1 MLMIG
6 IDIGTTNSKVGVF
19 DDTGRM
25 LSQASRQTK
34 LYVHRDAS
42 TYFDPLRIWTDVA
55 DMIKEAAGKVE
66 AARIVS
72 IGITS
77 MAESGLSLDRRTGE
91 PISEIVPWSDRSSA
105 PQAQLLEAEDDPLAR
120 FLASGLHPSFKLSLA
135 KILWLKRRDPTV
147 MSHAVWLSVAGY
159 IAYRL
164 TGVLAFD
171 YSLAADLCLR
181 YPDQD
186 VG

>member
-77 MAESGLSLDRRTGE
+77 MAESGLPLTGE
-91 PISEIVPWSDRSSA
+91 RRAHIGDRA
-105 PQAQLLEAEDDPLAR
+105 LVGQKLR
-120 FLASGLHPSFKLSLA
+120 ASGS
-135 KILWLKRRDPTV
+135 T
-147 MSHAVWLSVAGY
+147 AGS
-159 IAYRL
+159 
-164 TGVLAFD
+164 G
-171 YSLAADLCLR
+171 
-181 YPDQD
+181 
-186 VG
+186 G